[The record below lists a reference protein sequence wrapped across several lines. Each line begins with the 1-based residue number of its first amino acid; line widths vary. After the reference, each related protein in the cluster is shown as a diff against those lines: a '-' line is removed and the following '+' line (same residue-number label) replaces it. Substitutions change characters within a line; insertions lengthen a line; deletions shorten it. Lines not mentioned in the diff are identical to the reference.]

1 METRAHYVAVGAFVL
16 ALVFLGFTAVL
27 WLAGTQFAVNYDHYD
42 IFFKGPVT
50 GLSKGA
56 AVDYNGIRV
65 GQVSEIEI
73 DPNNVEQ
80 IRVTVEIKSSV
91 VIKEDAAA
99 NVETNILSGVSYILI
114 TRGTQEAKTLTA
126 REGQRYP
133 VIRARRSTLASI
145 SARGPQLLEK
155 LDDILDHVDDLLN
168 DHNREVFA
176 ETLEHVE
183 KFTGALSAH
192 SDDIGQLVAEGKNT
206 LTSLDKLSTDVDNSY
221 TTPDG
226 VKDQLVGMLKGLT
239 LASRQIEVT
248 LQETRP
254 GIRTFSQHTLV
265 DIDSL
270 VGELRQFISGL
281 SRLAAQLERDP
292 TRLLFGDRREGYQP
306 K

>member
-65 GQVSEIEI
+65 GQVSEIGI

-80 IRVTVEIKSSV
+80 IRVTVEVKSDV

-114 TRGTQEAKTLTA
+114 TRGTQEAKQLTA
-126 REGQRYP
+126 HEGQRYP
-133 VIRARRSTLASI
+133 VIRARRGTLASI

-155 LDDILDHVDDLLN
+155 LDDILDHLDDLLN
-168 DHNREVFA
+168 DHNREVLSA
-176 ETLEHVE
+176 TLEHVE
-183 KFTGALSAH
+183 KFTGTLSSH
-192 SDDIGQLVAEGKNT
+192 SDDIGEMVAAGKHALV
-206 LTSLDKLSTDVDNSY
+206 SLDKLSTDLDNSY

-226 VKDQLVGMLKGLT
+226 LKDQLVGMLKGIT
-239 LASRQIEVT
+239 GASRQLDQT
-248 LQETRP
+248 LAETRP

-265 DIDSL
+265 DVDSL
-270 VGELRQFISGL
+270 IGETRQFISGL
-281 SRLAAQLERDP
+281 SRLAAQLEHDP
-292 TRLLFGDRREGYQP
+292 TRLLFGDRREGYKP

>member
-1 METRAHYVAVGAFVL
+1 METRAHYVAVGGFVL

-65 GQVSEIEI
+65 GQVSEIGI

-80 IRVTVEIKSSV
+80 IRVTVEIKSDV

-114 TRGTQEAKTLTA
+114 TRGTREAKKLTA
-126 REGQRYP
+126 HEGQRYP

-155 LDDILDHVDDLLN
+155 LDDILDHVEDLLN
-168 DHNREVFA
+168 DHNREVLA
-176 ETLEHVE
+176 ATLDHIE
-183 KFTGALSAH
+183 KVTGAIADH
-192 SDDIGQLVAEGKNT
+192 SDDIGSLVAEGKNA
-206 LTSLDKLSTDVDNSY
+206 LTALNKLSTDLDNSY
-221 TTPDG
+221 TTPEG
-226 VKDQLVGMLKGLT
+226 VKDQLLGMLKGIHG
-239 LASRQIEVT
+239 ASRQIDVT

-254 GIRTFSQHTLV
+254 GIRTFSQQTLV
-265 DIDSL
+265 DVNSF
-270 VGELRQFISGL
+270 VNEARQFIAGL
-281 SRLAAQLERDP
+281 SRLAAQFEHDP
-292 TRLLFGDRREGYQP
+292 TRLLFGDRREGYKP